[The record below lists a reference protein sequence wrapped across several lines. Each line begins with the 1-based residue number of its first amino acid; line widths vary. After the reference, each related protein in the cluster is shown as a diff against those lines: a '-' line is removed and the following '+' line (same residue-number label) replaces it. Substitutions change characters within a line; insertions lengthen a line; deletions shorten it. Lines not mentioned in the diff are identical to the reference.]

1 MLDSNKIKLSI
12 VISVYSE
19 TFSLVE
25 TVDRLIAKNRGYIYE
40 IILVVSPMSSK
51 KCIEVCNLLIE
62 NNSLLKIHIQ
72 KNNPGLG
79 WALREGMALSKG
91 TYIALMSSDL
101 ETEPEAI
108 DRMVKKIEETNCD
121 LVVGNRWL
129 NGGGFQDYD
138 YIKLILNYLFQSIFK
153 WIYSTDIGDIT
164 YGFKIISKKLESKI
178 NWQSSLHEICI
189 ETTIKPLTN
198 NAKIEQVPTI
208 WIGRKEGY
216 SKNSFMKNFRY
227 LSLALKV
234 RLGLVK

>member
-1 MLDSNKIKLSI
+1 MLDNNKIKLSI

-25 TVDRLIAKNRGYIYE
+25 TVDRLITNDRDYIYE
-40 IILVVSPMSSK
+40 IILVVSPMSSQ
-51 KCIEVCNLLIE
+51 KCMDIC
-62 NNSLLKIHIQ
+62 NSLMKNNNFLKIHIQ

-79 WALREGMALSKG
+79 WALREGMELCGGSH
-91 TYIALMSSDL
+91 IAMMSSDL

-108 DRMVKKIEETNCD
+108 DRMVKKIEETDCD

-153 WIYSTDIGDIT
+153 LIYNTKIGDIT
-164 YGFKIISKKLESKI
+164 YGFKIISKELESKI

-189 ETTIKPLTN
+189 ETTIKPLIN
-198 NAKIEQVPTI
+198 NATIEQVPTI
-208 WIGRKEGY
+208 WIGRQEGY

-227 LSLALKV
+227 LSLGLKV
-234 RLGLVK
+234 RIGLTK

>member
-1 MLDSNKIKLSI
+1 MAGSNKIKLSI

-25 TVDRLIAKNRGYIYE
+25 TVDRLIAKNRDYIYE
-40 IILVVSPMSSK
+40 LILVVSPMSSK
-51 KCIEVCNLLIE
+51 KCIDICNLLMK
-62 NNSLLKIHIQ
+62 NNNLIKIHIQ

-79 WALREGMALSKG
+79 FALREGMTLAEG
-91 TYIALMSSDL
+91 THIAIMSSDL

-138 YIKLILNYLFQSIFK
+138 HIKLILNYLFQSIFK
-153 WIYSTDIGDIT
+153 LIYNTSIGDIT
-164 YGFKIISKKLESKI
+164 YGFKIISKNLESKI
-178 NWQSSLHEICI
+178 NWESSLHEICI
-189 ETTIKPLTN
+189 ETTIKPLIN
-198 NAKIEQVPTI
+198 NAKIEQIPTI

-234 RLGLVK
+234 RIGLAK